1 MRNIRLILAYDGT
14 RYRGWQRLAGAD
26 NTIQG
31 KLEQTISRLLAE
43 PVQVHGSG
51 RTDAGVHALGQV
63 ANFHCQSAMPC
74 PQILAGMGQDLPED
88 IGVLSCQEVHPRF
101 HARLNA
107 LSKTYLYRVWNST
120 EPCVFQRRYV
130 YRMPE
135 ALDTAAMEQA
145 AAHLLGKHDFRAFS
159 TGKSGKKSTLRT
171 IYRLEIFREGPEV
184 RFLVQGDGF
193 LYNMVRIMVGTLLE
207 AGLGRKQDIPE
218 IFAAGRREAAGYT
231 VPASGLFL
239 QEVTYP

>member
-14 RYRGWQRLAGAD
+14 RYRGWQRLAGATTPSRASWSRPSAACWQSRCRYTAAGAPMPGFMHWD
-26 NTIQG
+26 
-31 KLEQTISRLLAE
+31 KWPISTARA
-43 PVQVHGSG
+43 PCPAPRYWPG
-51 RTDAGVHALGQV
+51 LGQY
-63 ANFHCQSAMPC
+63 
-74 PQILAGMGQDLPED
+74 LPED

-145 AAHLLGKHDFRAFS
+145 AAHLLANMTFGPSPPASPERNPPCGQF
-159 TGKSGKKSTLRT
+159 TGWRSSER
-171 IYRLEIFREGPEV
+171 
-184 RFLVQGDGF
+184 
-193 LYNMVRIMVGTLLE
+193 
-207 AGLGRKQDIPE
+207 GRKCVSWFRGTDSCTTWCGLWWARYWRPAW
-218 IFAAGRREAAGYT
+218 AANRISPKFSPPAGGKLPATPSRLRVYFCRR
-231 VPASGLFL
+231 
-239 QEVTYP
+239 